1 MQAFLQSA
9 FLQALAYSLLASI
22 WQMALLWLVTVTTL
36 KLFKLS
42 SEQKFNIAFTA
53 QLSGFLLFIYTCF
66 HAYSTGAGK
75 IIITAENTAGIV
87 SGINTFITTAMPY
100 AAMLYLGIL
109 VYNLTKLAF
118 IFNGTQQ
125 LKKHNLKKISAEQRI
140 FVQQVSEMFS
150 MHRKVK
156 IYLSEKIVCPLTT
169 GFFKPVILIPVAAV
183 NHLTTEQMEAV
194 ILHEL
199 AHIKRLDYVLYIL
212 QSLVEKVFFF
222 NIFSNILGEI
232 IERERENAC
241 DDWVLQFRYNSM
253 HYAEALFKLG
263 RLKALPILAMP
274 LQGKKESLLLQRV
287 KRLLHNQQPRSVYNF
302 QFILLGFASMI
313 ITLGFL
319 ISPPAKP
326 AKEFTGINGTTA
338 NVASRENNVIQ
349 VAEATQALQPVPE
362 PTITK
367 QARKEKQATASLQ
380 RSPSSGEMQVKV
392 EVPEIALRQ
401 RENAMLQLQQNLRL
415 NQNYVYKVK
424 MSLDSIRQ
432 QITVPQVNA
441 AVTAKVELNE
451 QMLQKA
457 MSYQNFKQIEAML
470 SASGDSINVIEN
482 EASKNSYR
490 KQITIESFDKNG
502 NKHIYNVIV
511 ELYQ

>member
-1 MQAFLQSA
+1 MQELLQSA
-9 FLQALAYSLLASI
+9 FLQALAYSLLASV
-22 WQMALLWLVTVTTL
+22 WQMGLLWLITVTAL
-36 KLFKLS
+36 KLFRFS
-42 SEQKFNIAFTA
+42 SAQKFNIAFTA

-66 HAYSTGAGK
+66 NAYSAGAKK
-75 IIITAENTAGIV
+75 IIIYSENTAGVV
-87 SGINTFITTAMPY
+87 SGINAFITTAMPY
-100 AAMLYLGIL
+100 AAMLYLGVLI
-109 VYNLTKLAF
+109 YNVIKLAF
-118 IFNGTQQ
+118 IFNDTQQ
-125 LKKHNLKKISAEQRI
+125 LKKHNLKKISAEYRI

-150 MHRKVK
+150 IHRKVR

-199 AHIKRLDYVLYIL
+199 AHIKRFDYILYIL

-222 NIFSNILGEI
+222 NVFSAMLGEI

-263 RLKALPILAMP
+263 RLKALPVLAIP

-287 KRLLHNQQPRSVYNF
+287 KRLLHNPQPRSAYNF
-302 QFILLGFASMI
+302 QFMLLGFASMI
-313 ITLGFL
+313 ITLGL
-319 ISPPAKP
+319 LVSPPAKP
-326 AKEFTGINGTTA
+326 TKEFTGINGTTA
-338 NVASRENNVIQ
+338 NVASKQNKIIQ
-349 VAEATQALQPVPE
+349 VAEATQALQPAPE
-362 PTITK
+362 PTATR
-367 QARKEKQATASLQ
+367 QVRKEKQAMASLQ
-380 RSPSSGEMQVKV
+380 QSSPAAVQVKT
-392 EVPEIALRQ
+392 EVPEIAVRH
-401 RENAMLQLQQNLRL
+401 RENAMLQLQEKLQL

-441 AVTAKVELNE
+441 AVVAKVELNE

-470 SASGDSINVIEN
+470 AASGDSINVIEN

-490 KQITIESFDKNG
+490 KQITIESLDKKG